1 MDNRQTFRP
10 FLRTYFM
17 VSVVLY
23 LFVHF
28 FRFVNR
34 PLPALV
40 NNYLTDFLCMPII
53 LTISLIGVRYFKKIP
68 SFKLSLLMILG
79 MTVFYALL
87 FEWFLPLNNIRYR
100 ADLVDVVFYFL
111 GAFGYFLIWQK
122 SNY

>member
-10 FLRTYFM
+10 FLRTYFI
-17 VSVVLY
+17 VSVALY

-87 FEWFLPLNNIRYR
+87 FEWFLPLNKIRYR

-111 GAFGYFLIWQK
+111 GAFGYFLLWQK
-122 SNY
+122 STY